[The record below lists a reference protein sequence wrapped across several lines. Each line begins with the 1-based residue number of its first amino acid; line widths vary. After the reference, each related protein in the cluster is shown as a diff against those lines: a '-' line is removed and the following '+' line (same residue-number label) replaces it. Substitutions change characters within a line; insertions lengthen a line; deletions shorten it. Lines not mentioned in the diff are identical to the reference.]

1 MGDTPYD
8 DLHADDTSVSENPLV
23 GRLERELA
31 SLRAEKERAED
42 AKVLAIQQRNEMLL
56 KLNLAEAERDD
67 AIADATA
74 VRELMNC
81 YNLGGW
87 TDSVSVM
94 QRALKAEAERDAALK
109 DAKRLDAI
117 EKGLWFVEPQ
127 YQNLP
132 ASFAVGKHQH
142 MGKGK
147 TLRAAID
154 AAIAA
159 RKGEQ

>member
-109 DAKRLDAI
+109 DAWKPIPDEVCIRIVSEWYDAD
-117 EKGLWFVEPQ
+117 ESGVELIRRVEA
-127 YQNLP
+127 YQN
-132 ASFAVGKHQH
+132 AQ
-142 MGKGK
+142 
-147 TLRAAID
+147 R
-154 AAIAA
+154 
-159 RKGEQ
+159 